1 MNAPLRNHL
10 QVCRNRKVSI
20 YVIAMQGKFTEIH
33 YHSGFIKK
41 KISLYNMG
49 HIQQVRLVKISRH
62 QIPVTFKG

>member
-41 KISLYNMG
+41 INFTVQYGTYSASQISKNKPTPNSCY
-49 HIQQVRLVKISRH
+49 
-62 QIPVTFKG
+62 F